1 MSPDD
6 SLDVASGEP
15 PERSPDSPQHPTP
28 ARSSPADQPPTRR
41 SSPNAVSLLG
51 LGLANAVAVAA
62 GLVIGRLIDD
72 RLGTTPAFLFLG
84 LASGIVLGVAGSYL
98 EVRRYL
104 GDGPQQPPKS

>member
-6 SLDVASGEP
+6 SLDASSDGPREQV
-15 PERSPDSPQHPTP
+15 SDSAQHPTP
-28 ARSSPADQPPTRR
+28 AGSSPADPPPTRR
-41 SSPNAVSLLG
+41 SSPNAVGLIG

-84 LASGIVLGVAGSYL
+84 LASGIVLGVAGSFL

-104 GDGPQQPPKS
+104 GDDPQQPPKS